1 MKKRIISISIIICM
15 LSGFTAMTAQT
26 IAIWPNGCK
35 AAVTF
40 TFEDV
45 TGMECHQWAVEQ
57 LDQYGF
63 KATFFVVTNWN
74 PSWDWCRSIAQ
85 NGHEIGSHS
94 DSHPNICGDELASSK
109 MHIEEKVGQ
118 PCLTIAYPNCNV
130 PKNESEVLNNYLGGR
145 ICNGSWKDLPDIMGK
160 DGPSNWAKIPCN
172 LCGKDGD
179 YINTTNAF
187 VSKCNEAIGKS
198 GWVVFGLFG
207 FSDLRNGYANYSPTN
222 QNAFTETLYWL
233 DQNKKDCW
241 VATLRDAIMYVQER
255 KASYLQKK
263 ASDNY
268 SQTWK
273 LIHNLDQTLCNWD
286 YPLSIEIPLPA
297 SWTAV
302 KVIQGDKK
310 IDAEVKNGNVYF
322 NAVPNG
328 GDIVLMSDVKG
339 DVNADG
345 VVDVADIAAVID
357 VMAGKGNSV
366 TKATADVN
374 GDNNVDVAD
383 IAAVI
388 DVMAGKSRSVVL
400 KD

>member
-1 MKKRIISISIIICM
+1 
-15 LSGFTAMTAQT
+15 
-26 IAIWPNGCK
+26 
-35 AAVTF
+35 
-40 TFEDV
+40 
-45 TGMECHQWAVEQ
+45 
-57 LDQYGF
+57 
-63 KATFFVVTNWN
+63 
-74 PSWDWCRSIAQ
+74 
-85 NGHEIGSHS
+85 
-94 DSHPNICGDELASSK
+94 
-109 MHIEEKVGQ
+109 
-118 PCLTIAYPNCNV
+118 
-130 PKNESEVLNNYLGGR
+130 
-145 ICNGSWKDLPDIMGK
+145 
-160 DGPSNWAKIPCN
+160 
-172 LCGKDGD
+172 
-179 YINTTNAF
+179 
-187 VSKCNEAIGKS
+187 
-198 GWVVFGLFG
+198 LFG
-207 FSDLRNGYANYSPTN
+207 FSGLRNGNANYSPTN
-222 QNAFTETLYWL
+222 QNAFRETLYWL

-383 IAAVI
+383 IAAII